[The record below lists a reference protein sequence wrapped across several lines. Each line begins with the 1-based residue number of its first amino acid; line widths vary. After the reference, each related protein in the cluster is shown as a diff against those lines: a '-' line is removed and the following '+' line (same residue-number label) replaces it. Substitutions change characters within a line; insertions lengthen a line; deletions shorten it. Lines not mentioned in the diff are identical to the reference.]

1 MAILDLVETPENA
14 QSASDPEGKHG
25 PAEPG
30 APKEYVLEAEGLVKR
45 FGEKT
50 VVDGISLRVAAG
62 EIVGFLGPNGAGKS
76 TSIAMLT
83 GALRPESGTVA
94 VDGVDLGAHPRR
106 AKQLI
111 GVVPQEIALYPSLSA
126 WQNLKFFAG
135 AYQLPSKVCRE
146 RIEWAL
152 DVVGLADRAKDKV
165 SSYSGGMQRRVNIAA
180 ALLHRPR
187 LLFLDEPTVGVD
199 AQSRNQIFDTVLR
212 LREEHGMSVVY
223 TSHYMPE
230 VEKLCDRIVVVDA
243 GKVLAEG
250 TQQELLRPLG
260 EGILEWSPTLDELAL
275 LPAGIDSLASRLS
288 GHGEVEVVEHPAAD
302 GPPTLRLQVDS
313 MADSL
318 REVAGIAADHAI
330 GLGGIRLGR
339 PDLESL
345 FLNLTGRRI
354 RDGA

>member
-1 MAILDLVETPENA
+1 
-14 QSASDPEGKHG
+14 
-25 PAEPG
+25 
-30 APKEYVLEAEGLVKR
+30 
-45 FGEKT
+45 
-50 VVDGISLRVAAG
+50 
-62 EIVGFLGPNGAGKS
+62 
-76 TSIAMLT
+76 
-83 GALRPESGTVA
+83 
-94 VDGVDLGAHPRR
+94 
-106 AKQLI
+106 
-111 GVVPQEIALYPSLSA
+111 
-126 WQNLKFFAG
+126 
-135 AYQLPSKVCRE
+135 
-146 RIEWAL
+146 
-152 DVVGLADRAKDKV
+152 
-165 SSYSGGMQRRVNIAA
+165 
-180 ALLHRPR
+180 
-187 LLFLDEPTVGVD
+187 
-199 AQSRNQIFDTVLR
+199 VLR

-275 LPAGIDSLASRLS
+275 LPAGIDSLAARLS

-302 GPPTLRLQVDS
+302 GPPTLRLQVNS